1 MALTSKQRA
10 QLRGLA
16 NGVPTIFQIGK
27 GGINE
32 NFLKQVEDA
41 LKARELIKIN
51 SLETTPIAPKELA
64 NIIAEKVKCDV
75 VQVVGR
81 KMIFYKRNEKDPK
94 IVLPKSKK

>member
-41 LKARELIKIN
+41 LEARELIKIKVLEN
-51 SLETTPIAPKELA
+51 SFLDTKETCSEVANLVGAEPVQAIGSRFVIYKESKE
-64 NIIAEKVKCDV
+64 NK
-75 VQVVGR
+75 
-81 KMIFYKRNEKDPK
+81 N
-94 IVLPKSKK
+94 IVLVR